1 MKEINDMLNME
12 AVKDERGNVIGFN
25 MTVLDYS
32 WNPIYKGYISLK
44 EYGNLIGGG
53 VKYVSITSE
62 R

>member
-1 MKEINDMLNME
+1 MTKDMLNVE
-12 AVKDERGNVIGFN
+12 SVKDENGNVIGFN
-25 MTVLDYS
+25 MTVFDYS

-53 VKYVSITSE
+53 FKYVSVESD